1 MKFYNFKTA
10 KREKRAIIVSIS
22 IITALLIVGFVISN
36 KFVEYQTNK
45 YNNIIKIESSEMF
58 QYGMNTNVGSAF
70 IYGELSAVDAV
81 SYPEIGGEYMYI
93 QKIEEHYTQH
103 ERMVQFGKTTTIQ
116 TYYTWDS
123 VNTEELKCKKIN
135 FCSIEFDSYKI
146 ALPST
151 FYIGT
156 VKETSKVRYQYYGV
170 SASYKGT
177 VFTEL
182 KDNTISD
189 NSRFY
194 TNMNI
199 DETLEYIATA
209 QNTFLILFW
218 MIWILL
224 IIAIIICSCIGILWL

>member
-1 MKFYNFKTA
+1 MKSYNFKIT
-10 KREKRAIIVSIS
+10 KREVRKVIASVSIIVVLVI
-22 IITALLIVGFVISN
+22 LGFVISN
-36 KFVEYQTNK
+36 KIVEYQANK
-45 YNNIIKIESSEMF
+45 YNNVVKIESSEMF
-58 QYGMNTNVGSAF
+58 QYGMNTNMGSAF
-70 IYGELSAVDAV
+70 IYGELSAIDAV

-123 VNTEELKCKKIN
+123 VSTEELKCKKIN
-135 FCSIEFDSYKI
+135 FCGIEFDSYKI
-146 ALPST
+146 ALPSA
-151 FYIGT
+151 FYIDT
-156 VKETSKVRYQYYGV
+156 IKESSKVRYQYYGV

-194 TNMNI
+194 KNMNI
-199 DETLEYIATA
+199 EETLEYIATA
-209 QNTFLILFW
+209 QTTFLILFW

-224 IIAIIICSCIGILWL
+224 IIAIGLMFYIATFL